1 MTLVDLLMKPE
12 ILKNAWEY
20 YRTEQTKDLQ
30 YTPLIGEKDLPAI
43 TLNQKIMS
51 EYAPKLKPFYYNP
64 TRYKTYLDQLGI
76 VYPTVR
82 PDQKAAIENEK
93 LRKEPN
99 K

>member
-1 MTLVDLLMKPE
+1 MKPE

-64 TRYKTYLDQLGI
+64 SKYKTYLEQLGI
-76 VYPTVR
+76 AYPTVR
-82 PDQKAAIENEK
+82 PDQKAEIQKLSEK
-93 LRKEPN
+93 K
-99 K
+99 